1 MVECIRNV
9 ITLSS
14 DRATLEDKTEIDAM
28 ISTLIASGEKEIL
41 VDLGATSY
49 LPSELMGLFMWKKKE
64 LDSRGIKLRITSISA
79 SLYRIFDTA
88 MITDFFNID
97 KSCITKD

>member
-1 MVECIRNV
+1 MVQCINNI
-9 ITLSS
+9 ITLST

-28 ISTLIASGEKEIL
+28 ISSLIASNEKEIL

-64 LDSRGIKLRITSISA
+64 LDSKGIKLRIVKISA
-79 SLYRIFDTA
+79 PLYRIFDTA
-88 MITDFFNID
+88 MITDFFD
-97 KSCITKD
+97 LDRSCITED

>member
-1 MVECIRNV
+1 MVKCINNV
-9 ITLSS
+9 ITLDS

-28 ISTLIASGEKEIL
+28 ISSLIASGAKEIH
-41 VDLGATSY
+41 VDLGSTSY

-64 LDSRGIKLRITSISA
+64 LVGKGISLRIIRISE

-88 MITDFFNID
+88 MIIDFFNLD
-97 KSCITKD
+97 KSKIVPR